1 MKTKLAF
8 DSAITKA
15 IRGAMP
21 QPLTQAA
28 VWLGVRD
35 DRNKLVAFVRDR
47 TGTSGNELT
56 KQVYEYETE
65 MKKRYG

>member
-21 QPLTQAA
+21 QQVTQAD
-28 VWLGVRD
+28 VWAGVRD
-35 DRNKLVAFVRDR
+35 DRNRLVAFVRDR
-47 TGTSGNELT
+47 TGASGEDLT

-65 MKKRYG
+65 MKRRYG